1 MTSTGGILALC
12 PMPRHPCASFAA
24 PRSTALPAC
33 MKARGIGWS
42 SAGQFPRR
50 VKITDKAVGWVEGEV
65 IAWIKGRLALRDEI
79 EAQEANLPPGARHR
93 LRMRREWES
102 EDAPAD

>member
-1 MTSTGGILALC
+1 MSDAPSSLRIIRGPEVDRLTGVHESATLV
-12 PMPRHPCASFAA
+12 F
-24 PRSTALPAC
+24 
-33 MKARGIGWS
+33 
-42 SAGQFPRR
+42 AGQFPRR

-102 EDAPAD
+102 EDAPATDELPDSRH

>member
-1 MTSTGGILALC
+1 MSDASSSLRIIRGPEVDRLTGV
-12 PMPRHPCASFAA
+12 HES
-24 PRSTALPAC
+24 
-33 MKARGIGWS
+33 ARNRLE

-102 EDAPAD
+102 EDAPVD